1 MRYLENRGSEWHK
14 WDLHVH
20 TPASGLNNQ
29 YGHTVEAWDEYVKVL
44 FNTALEHDVVAL
56 GITDYFL
63 IDGYKKLVNEY
74 LNNEKKM
81 SILFPDANTRER
93 IKQILVLPNIEFRL
107 DTMVNK
113 NRVNYHVIFSDEL
126 QLEDYKRIIDE
137 LDNAGLIKVC
147 LSGGDPFSKPFATS
161 TIICS
166 SFING
171 FI

>member
-107 DTMVNK
+107 DTMVK
-113 NRVNYHVIFSDEL
+113 KI
-126 QLEDYKRIIDE
+126 
-137 LDNAGLIKVC
+137 G
-147 LSGGDPFSKPFATS
+147 
-161 TIICS
+161 
-166 SFING
+166 
-171 FI
+171 